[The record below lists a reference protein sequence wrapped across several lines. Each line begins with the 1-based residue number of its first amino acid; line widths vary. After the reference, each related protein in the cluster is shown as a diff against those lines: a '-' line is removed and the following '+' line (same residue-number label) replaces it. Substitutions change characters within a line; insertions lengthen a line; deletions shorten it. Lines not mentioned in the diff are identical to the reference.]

1 MDIANLSFRT
11 FAHATEDPERVEKAL
26 RFVSG
31 AENVSRSS
39 STGYYGNPITVL
51 EARVTDSKHIK
62 ALLRS
67 IGPEALKVMLDSL
80 DQRLDEESFFY
91 FRLDKQEAFLE
102 RFVLADG
109 EDVIA
114 VRGKVKSYPQN
125 RDNARASMRNILQS
139 ELDRAARMEQ
149 RGQEG

>member
-1 MDIANLSFRT
+1 MDIANLSFRA

-39 STGYYGNPITVL
+39 STGYYGNPIIIL
-51 EARVTDSKHIK
+51 EAKIADSKHIK

-67 IGPEALKVMLDSL
+67 LGPESLKVMLDTL
-80 DQRLDEESFFY
+80 DRRLDKESFFY
-91 FRLDKQEAFLE
+91 FRLDKQEAFQE

-125 RDNARASMRNILQS
+125 RENALTSMRNVLQS

-149 RGQEG
+149 RGREA